1 MTRPT
6 DQEQR
11 GSARRGVPSDRAGM
25 LTTRLEIPRGMI
37 NGLHLL
43 DVSETGLAF
52 KGTSAIPPGTV
63 GKMTVSGGGAL
74 GGRAELEVE
83 IRWVRPLGS
92 GAVLHG
98 ARRRRILSG
107 DLDGMLRALA
117 AQKPPP
123 EPAED

>member
-1 MTRPT
+1 
-6 DQEQR
+6 
-11 GSARRGVPSDRAGM
+11 M